1 MFGRCQVPLHTW
13 LRLRLNF
20 SAAAETR
27 GQHIRA
33 VGAADDQT
41 YLPRKNNESR
51 QLRANRYEK
60 GTSEGAKRR
69 CQKLNEYKP
78 GPAWR
83 HSAHHAAGTRLEVA
97 GLETPVAL
105 TWNAAK

>member
-1 MFGRCQVPLHTW
+1 MFGSCQVPLHTW

-20 SAAAETR
+20 SSAAETR
-27 GQHIRA
+27 GQHISA

-51 QLRANRYEK
+51 QLRANRDQK
-60 GTSEGAKRR
+60 GRQAKSEGAKNLANTGRD
-69 CQKLNEYKP
+69 CQAD
-78 GPAWR
+78 PAWR

-97 GLETPVAL
+97 GL
-105 TWNAAK
+105 